1 MFGCM
6 RRKIPYSVVVV
17 VVVDVVDGCVFVM
30 DALWSECGRSVENQM
45 LCVWVFFFF
54 LCLKFFP
61 VFGRERVAEAP
72 CFILF
77 FC

>member
-45 LCVWVFFFF
+45 LCVWVFFFSS
-54 LCLKFFP
+54 
-61 VFGRERVAEAP
+61 V
-72 CFILF
+72 
-77 FC
+77 